1 LLKNIF
7 DILHIKNIY
16 LNNMTSVQISTN
28 PYNNSENKVVQ
39 CQSHEEVNAILQ
51 KSKKAKLT
59 WGVLPL
65 QKRLQYMDQ
74 FKKAIE
80 NNADEL
86 AKIIALEIGCP
97 IIQTMQ
103 EVTKSAAI
111 LDYYIKNGSEYIAD
125 EIIVDTDKELKKIV
139 YSPAGTLLH
148 IAPYN
153 YPLYLA
159 LRPIIPSLLV
169 GNTNILKTSSQTP
182 MIGEAIMKLAAE
194 ANLPEGVLQVIFV
207 KGGDCEWI
215 IEDESINVICLI
227 GSEKAGAQVA
237 QFAGKC
243 LKKTLMELGGSDPMV
258 IFQDA
263 DISKAIDG
271 VMASR
276 LRNAGQ
282 SCNAAKRYIVHNSII
297 DTFTEQ
303 LITRLRALIPGDP
316 TDKSTTIGPLANQAG
331 LETALMQI
339 KNSVAQGAKLIYGGT
354 EHNEYGCFMLP
365 AVLRDV
371 TINMPVMAEEVFAPV
386 LPVIGFDNIEEAI
399 SIANAS
405 EYGLGASVF
414 TQDKQSIATMILEL
428 ETGNVAVNGIVRGDP
443 MLPFGGVKK
452 SGYGREF
459 GKVGVHELANIKSV
473 HITK

>member
-1 LLKNIF
+1 
-7 DILHIKNIY
+7 
-16 LNNMTSVQISTN
+16 MTSVQISIN
-28 PYNNSENKVVQ
+28 PFNYEENTVVL
-39 CQSHEEVNAILQ
+39 CQTHEVVNEVIQ

-59 WGVLPL
+59 WGVMPL
-65 QKRLQYMDQ
+65 EKRLQYMDQ

-80 NNADEL
+80 NNADKL
-86 AKIIALEIGCP
+86 AKIIAIEIGCP
-97 IIQTMQ
+97 IVQTIQ
-103 EVTKSAAI
+103 EVTKSVAI

-125 EIIVDTDKELKKIV
+125 EIVVDNDKELKKIM

-182 MIGEAIMKLAAE
+182 MIGEAIMNLVQE
-194 ANLPEGVLQVIFV
+194 AGLPEGVLQVIFV
-207 KGGDCEWI
+207 KGSDCERI
-215 IEDESINVICLI
+215 IEDDSINIVCLI

-237 QFAGKC
+237 QTSGKY
-243 LKKTLMELGGSDPMV
+243 LKKTLMELGGSDPMIV
-258 IFQDA
+258 FPDA
-263 DISKAIDG
+263 DLSKVIDG

-297 DTFTEQ
+297 DEFTNS
-303 LITRLRALIPGDP
+303 LVSRLKTLIPGNPCDI
-316 TDKSTTIGPLANQAG
+316 TTTIGPLANKAG

-339 KNSVAQGAKLIYGGT
+339 NNSVAQGASLIYGGV
-354 EHNEYGCFMLP
+354 ERAEYGCFMTP
-365 AVLRDV
+365 AVLREV
-371 TINMPVMAEEVFAPV
+371 TITMPVMAEEVFAPV
-386 LPVIGFDNIEEAI
+386 LPVIGFDDINQAI
-399 SIANAS
+399 AIANAS
-405 EYGLGASVF
+405 EYGLGSSVW
-414 TQDKQSIATMILEL
+414 TNNNESIDIMINKL

>member
-1 LLKNIF
+1 
-7 DILHIKNIY
+7 
-16 LNNMTSVQISTN
+16 MTSVQISTN
-28 PYNNSENKVVQ
+28 PFNNEENAVIQ
-39 CQSHEEVNAILQ
+39 CQSHEEVNTILQ

-59 WGVLPL
+59 WGVMPL
-65 QKRLQYMDQ
+65 EKRLQYMEQ

-80 NNADEL
+80 NNADQL

-97 IIQTMQ
+97 IVQTIQ

-111 LDYYIKNGSEYIAD
+111 LDYYIKNGAEYIGD
-125 EIIVDTDKELKKIV
+125 EIVVDNDKELKKIV

-182 MIGEAIMKLAAE
+182 LIGEAIMKLAAE

-215 IEDESINVICLI
+215 IEDDSINVVCLI

-243 LKKTLMELGGSDPMV
+243 LKKTLMELGGSDPMIV
-258 IFQDA
+258 FKDA
-263 DISKAIDG
+263 DITTVIDG

-282 SCNAAKRYIVHNSII
+282 SCNAAKRYIVHNSIL
-297 DTFTEQ
+297 DKFTD
-303 LITRLRALIPGDP
+303 LLVDRLKTLVPGDP

-331 LETALMQI
+331 LETALLQI
-339 KNSVAQGAKLIYGGT
+339 KNSVSQGAKLVYGGT
-354 EHNEYGCFMLP
+354 EHKEYGCFMLP

-371 TINMPVMAEEVFAPV
+371 NVTMPVMAEEVFAPV
-386 LPVIGFDNIEEAI
+386 LPVIGFDTIDEAI
-399 SIANAS
+399 TIANTS
-405 EYGLGASVF
+405 EYGLGASVW
-414 TQDKQSIATMILEL
+414 TQDKPSIDTMINDL

-473 HITK
+473 HVTK